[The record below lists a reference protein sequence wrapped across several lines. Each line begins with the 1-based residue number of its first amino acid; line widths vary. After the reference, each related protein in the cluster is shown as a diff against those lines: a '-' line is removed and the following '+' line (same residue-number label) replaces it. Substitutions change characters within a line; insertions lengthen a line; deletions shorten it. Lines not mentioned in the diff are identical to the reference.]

1 MSDDDAGADADG
13 VEDDANDDDGG
24 YAADDGDDDVDHRP
38 ASKLKLEGL
47 QSEPHLEDFFISL
60 FGFVV
65 SLLFTYQNDKN
76 IFVSNSFK

>member
-38 ASKLKLEGL
+38 G
-47 QSEPHLEDFFISL
+47 IST
-60 FGFVV
+60 VIMA
-65 SLLFTYQNDKN
+65 Q
-76 IFVSNSFK
+76 